1 MGPGVEWC
9 HARKLR
15 VNVWTV
21 DTPDEMRRLIAL
33 GVDGIITDEPDVL
46 GAIVR

>member
-1 MGPGVEWC
+1 M
-9 HARKLR
+9 RKLR

-21 DTPDEMRRLIAL
+21 DAPDEMRRLIAP
-33 GVDGIITDEPDVL
+33 GVDGIITDVPDVL